1 MEDFKTLLTAVGT
14 VLSATDDI
22 VRSGQTI
29 GADDLRTLKQTSRT
43 IFDRVKQG
51 HFERISSGV
60 CPPQAMMLF
69 NDIASA
75 LSGITDL
82 CWNVLGMPVRRSND

>member
-1 MEDFKTLLTAVGT
+1 MEDFKTLLSAVGT
-14 VLSATDDI
+14 ILSTTDEI
-22 VRSGQTI
+22 VRSGLTI
-29 GADDLRTLKQTSRT
+29 GADALHILKQTTRA
-43 IFDRVKQG
+43 IFDQVKQG

-69 NDIASA
+69 NDMSSA

-82 CWNVLGMPVRRSND
+82 CWNVLAMPVRRTNE